1 MLEAVS
7 APLRAYLKG
16 RADTVRQI
24 VTSLTD
30 PEASELLEVDGGEDG
45 AELLQEDVPDEEC
58 VDASEA
64 RGDEKAMLAWT
75 PDPWQADPGRSSHA
89 RRSSDVVATLVD
101 IYGTKA
107 LVSECGRS
115 RCRSHA
121 HVASLPPPLSRWH
134 RSNGSSG
141 RARAATRCPAAPG
154 RRCCSAAS
162 RAPCSHA
169 PSG

>member
-75 PDPWQADPGRSSHA
+75 PDPWQADPEA
-89 RRSSDVVATLVD
+89 RAMRIVEAHTSAVTP
-101 IYGTKA
+101 
-107 LVSECGRS
+107 SE
-115 RCRSHA
+115 RSHNA
-121 HVASLPPPLSRWH
+121 IEGSSRGKRPLSV
-134 RSNGSSG
+134 SADKE
-141 RARAATRCPAAPG
+141 RAQGGGASVRAPAA
-154 RRCCSAAS
+154 SAKREFNADGA
-162 RAPCSHA
+162 RTRGGGGGEIAPRD
-169 PSG
+169 PV

>member
-89 RRSSDVVATLVD
+89 RR
-101 IYGTKA
+101 
-107 LVSECGRS
+107 RS
-115 RCRSHA
+115 
-121 HVASLPPPLSRWH
+121 
-134 RSNGSSG
+134 
-141 RARAATRCPAAPG
+141 
-154 RRCCSAAS
+154 
-162 RAPCSHA
+162 
-169 PSG
+169 

>member
-121 HVASLPPPLSRWH
+121 HVAPLPPLPIPRPS
-134 RSNGSSG
+134 
-141 RARAATRCPAAPG
+141 TRVM
-154 RRCCSAAS
+154 CSPHPRTTS
-162 RAPCSHA
+162 
-169 PSG
+169 

>member
-58 VDASEA
+58 VDMRRHSDIFSEIV
-64 RGDEKAMLAWT
+64 
-75 PDPWQADPGRSSHA
+75 P
-89 RRSSDVVATLVD
+89 
-101 IYGTKA
+101 
-107 LVSECGRS
+107 
-115 RCRSHA
+115 
-121 HVASLPPPLSRWH
+121 ASLTVHLFFL
-134 RSNGSSG
+134 
-141 RARAATRCPAAPG
+141 
-154 RRCCSAAS
+154 RRTNTQIIEIIK
-162 RAPCSHA
+162 
-169 PSG
+169 PST

>member
-45 AELLQEDVPDEEC
+45 AELLEDAADEEGF
-58 VDASEA
+58 DTSEA

-75 PDPWQADPGRSSHA
+75 PDPWQADPARSSHA

-107 LVSECGRS
+107 LVNECSLNCRRS
-115 RCRSHA
+115 RARTW
-121 HVASLPPPLSRWH
+121 P
-134 RSNGSSG
+134 SS
-141 RARAATRCPAAPG
+141 
-154 RRCCSAAS
+154 
-162 RAPCSHA
+162 
-169 PSG
+169 